1 MKHRETYQRKA
12 TVWDIIPGWVY
23 GALITALFAFA
34 IYMNWGW

>member
-23 GALITALFAFA
+23 GAFFTALFAFA